1 MRLWIYMFVMILAV
15 PLLMIWMGS
24 LFRRGIPKEV
34 NKTFGYRTFRSMRN
48 QNTWTFAH
56 QYCGNLWFK
65 VGRIMLAA
73 SVIIQLLFLKLR
85 PGRLLI
91 LSFVLLCVQGAV
103 LLALFFPVEL
113 ALKRNFDEWGDPIV
127 PQNAEEEQK

>member
-1 MRLWIYMFVMILAV
+1 MRLWIFMFVMALAV
-15 PLLMIWMGS
+15 PLLMILMGNF
-24 LFRRGIPKEV
+24 FRKGIPAEI

-56 QYCGNLWFK
+56 QYCGKLWWR
-65 VGRIMLAA
+65 VGWIMLPV
-73 SVIIQLLFLKLR
+73 SVALMLVFLLLR

-91 LSFVLLCVQGAV
+91 LSLALLCVQGGV

-113 ALKRNFDEWGDPIV
+113 ALKHTFDEWGDWIV
-127 PQNAEEEQK
+127 PPASEEQK

>member
-1 MRLWIYMFVMILAV
+1 MFVMILAL

-48 QNTWTFAH
+48 QDTWTFAH
-56 QYCGNLWFK
+56 RYCGNLWFK
-65 VGRIMLAA
+65 VGRIMLAV
-73 SVIIQLLFLKLR
+73 SVVLELLFLMLR

-91 LSFVLLCVQGAV
+91 LSFVLLFAQGAV
-103 LLALFFPVEL
+103 LLALFFPVER

-127 PQNAEEEQK
+127 PQKAEEEQK

>member
-15 PLLMIWMGS
+15 PLLMICMGS
-24 LFRRGIPKEV
+24 FFRRGIPGEI

-48 QNTWTFAH
+48 QDTWTFAH
-56 QYCGNLWFK
+56 HYCGRLWWR
-65 VGRIMLAA
+65 VGWIMLPVSIAMM
-73 SVIIQLLFLKLR
+73 LLFLKLR

-91 LSFVLLCVQGAV
+91 LSMVLLCVQGAV

-113 ALKRNFDEWGDPIV
+113 ALKQNFDEWGNRIV
-127 PQNAEEEQK
+127 PQSSKEQDK